1 MVILGINRPFP
12 SEADVEEIAKAEDRS
27 PVTDAVIEA
36 YHQCLDATEL
46 IGRLFV
52 EPTGIEQTHR
62 ALWEALSATR
72 AAVAAVR
79 HALVEDHDQA
89 RETRHCV

>member
-1 MVILGINRPFP
+1 MGLSEMVIPVINGNFP
-12 SEADVEEIAKAEDRS
+12 SEADVEDRS

-36 YHQCLDATEL
+36 YHHCLDATEL

-52 EPTGIEQTHR
+52 EPTGTAQTHKS
-62 ALWEALSATR
+62 LWEALSATR

-79 HALVEDHDQA
+79 HALVEDHDQSQ
-89 RETRHCV
+89 ETRHCV